1 MIKNE
6 ITNPKLK
13 AQTFKARF
21 LEKGVVKYDDEMV
34 LIKPENLMAIAMD
47 FKGAHVIIDHQDVA
61 ENEANDKI
69 VGYINNV
76 WFNENDGWA
85 WCDFTVNSEEAI
97 TLINQG
103 YSVSCAYFPKYAE
116 GGTYHNIP
124 FDKEIV
130 GGEAIHLAIVKNP
143 RYEDAII
150 LKNSIN
156 KIMTIF
162 KFKKPKENKAEV
174 REIELENA
182 LFEIEEG
189 ENVSVAEM
197 VEAYKNSKKN
207 EAKEEEKEEPKVNA
221 DDEYEVDGEMVKVS
235 ELASA
240 YKASKKKNESE
251 EEKEEKENKCKNE
264 EDKEEEKENEEEE
277 KEEAKKNSADAF
289 KIEAARKKFENGSE
303 SLANNKVMTDN
314 ARFELGKSIYGSAQK
329 ITK

>member
-1 MIKNE
+1 MVKNE

-47 FKGAHVIIDHQDVA
+47 FKGAHVIIDHQDVT

-76 WFNENDGWA
+76 WFDEFDGWA
-85 WCDFTVNSEEAI
+85 WCDFTVNNEEAI

-124 FDKEIV
+124 FDREIV

-156 KIMTIF
+156 KIMTIL

-174 REIELENA
+174 KEIELENA
-182 LFEIEEG
+182 MFEIEDG
-189 ENVSVAEM
+189 ETVSVAEM

-207 EAKEEEKEEPKVNA
+207 EEEDKKEEEPKVNA

-251 EEKEEKENKCKNE
+251 EEKK
-264 EDKEEEKENEEEE
+264 EEKENEEDKEKEEE
-277 KEEAKKNSADAF
+277 KKEAKKNSADAL
-289 KIEAARKKFENGSE
+289 KIEAAKKKFENGAE
-303 SLANNKVMTDN
+303 SLTNSKVMTDKS
-314 ARFELGKSIYGSAQK
+314 RFDLGKSIYGSAQP

>member
-1 MIKNE
+1 MVKNE

-47 FKGAHVIIDHQDVA
+47 FKGAHVIIDHQDVT

-76 WFNENDGWA
+76 WFDEFDGWA
-85 WCDFTVNSEEAI
+85 WCDFTVNNEEAI

-124 FDKEIV
+124 FDREIV

-174 REIELENA
+174 KEIELENA
-182 LFEIEEG
+182 MFEIEDG
-189 ENVSVAEM
+189 ETVSVAEM

-207 EAKEEEKEEPKVNA
+207 EEDRKEEPKVNA

-251 EEKEEKENKCKNE
+251 EEKK
-264 EDKEEEKENEEEE
+264 EEKENEEDKEKEEE
-277 KEEAKKNSADAF
+277 KKEAKKNSADAL
-289 KIEAARKKFENGSE
+289 KIEAAKKKFENGAE
-303 SLANNKVMTDN
+303 SLTNSKVMTDKS
-314 ARFELGKSIYGSAQK
+314 RFDLGKSIYGSAQP
-329 ITK
+329 ITN

>member
-1 MIKNE
+1 MVKNE

-21 LEKGVVKYDDEMV
+21 LEPGVVKYDDEMV
-34 LIKPENLMAIAMD
+34 LIKPVNLMPISMD
-47 FKGAHVIIDHQDVA
+47 FKGSHVIINHQGVTEDEVS
-61 ENEANDKI
+61 EKV

-76 WFNENDGWA
+76 WLGDDGWA

-97 TLINQG
+97 ALINQG
-103 YSVSCAYFPKYAE
+103 YSVSCAYYPKYAE
-116 GGTYHNIP
+116 GGSYHNIP
-124 FDKEIV
+124 YDREIV

-162 KFKKPKENKAEV
+162 KFKKDKKENKAEV

-189 ENVSVAEM
+189 ENVAVADM
-197 VEAYKNSKKN
+197 VEAYRNSKKN
-207 EAKEEEKEEPKVNA
+207 EEEEKKEEEAKVNA
-221 DDEYEVDGEMVKVS
+221 DSEFEVDGEMVKVS

-240 YKASKKKNESE
+240 YKSSKKKNADDEEKKKEEESEAKKNE
-251 EEKEEKENKCKNE
+251 EEKEEKEK
-264 EDKEEEKENEEEE
+264 ED
-277 KEEAKKNSADAF
+277 AKKNSVDSVSVD
-289 KIEAARKKFENGSE
+289 EAKKKFENGSE

-314 ARFELGKSIYGSAQK
+314 SRFALGKSIYGSAQP

>member
-1 MIKNE
+1 MVKNE

-34 LIKPENLMAIAMD
+34 LIKPDNLMAIAMD
-47 FKGAHVIIDHQDVA
+47 FKGAHVIIDHQDVSEDDA
-61 ENEANDKI
+61 KEKI

-76 WFNENDGWA
+76 WLGDDGWA

-103 YSVSCAYFPKYAE
+103 YSVSCAYYPKYAE

-124 FDKEIV
+124 FDREIV

-162 KFKKPKENKAEV
+162 KFKKEKKENSAEV
-174 REIELENA
+174 KEIELENA
-182 LFEIEEG
+182 MFEIEEG

-207 EAKEEEKEEPKVNA
+207 EKEEEEKENECEPKVNA
-221 DDEYEVDGEMVKVS
+221 DDEYEVDGEMIKVS

-240 YKASKKKNESE
+240 YKASKKKNEAEE
-251 EEKEEKENKCKNE
+251 EEKKKEEAENEAKEEK
-264 EDKEEEKENEEEE
+264 E
-277 KEEAKKNSADAF
+277 KEEAKKNSADAE
-289 KIEAARKKFENGSE
+289 KIEASKKKFENGSE
-303 SLANNKVMTDN
+303 SLTNSKVMTDRS
-314 ARFELGKSIYGSAQK
+314 RFDLGKSLYGSAQPV
-329 ITK
+329 TK

>member
-1 MIKNE
+1 LIKNE

-47 FKGAHVIIDHQDVA
+47 FKGAHVIIDHQDVT

-76 WFNENDGWA
+76 WFDEFDGWA
-85 WCDFTVNSEEAI
+85 WCDFTVNNEEAI

-124 FDKEIV
+124 FDREIV

-174 REIELENA
+174 KEIELENA
-182 LFEIEEG
+182 MFEIEDG
-189 ENVSVAEM
+189 ETVSVAEM

-207 EAKEEEKEEPKVNA
+207 EEEDKKEEEPKVNA

-251 EEKEEKENKCKNE
+251 EEKK
-264 EDKEEEKENEEEE
+264 EEKENEEDKEKEEE
-277 KEEAKKNSADAF
+277 KKEAKKNSADAL
-289 KIEAARKKFENGSE
+289 KIEAAKKKFENGSE
-303 SLANNKVMTDN
+303 SLTNSKVMTDKS
-314 ARFELGKSIYGSAQK
+314 RFDLGKSIYGSAQP

>member
-1 MIKNE
+1 MVKNE

-34 LIKPENLMAIAMD
+34 LIKPDNLMAIAMD

-61 ENEANDKI
+61 ENEANEKI

-76 WFNENDGWA
+76 WLGDDGWA

-103 YSVSCAYFPKYAE
+103 YSVSCAYYPKYAE

-124 FDKEIV
+124 FDREIV

-162 KFKKPKENKAEV
+162 KFKKSKENSAEV
-174 REIELENA
+174 KEIELENA
-182 LFEIEEG
+182 MFEIEEG

-207 EAKEEEKEEPKVNA
+207 EKEEEKENECEPKVNA
-221 DDEYEVDGEMVKVS
+221 DDEYEVDGEMIKVS

-240 YKASKKKNESE
+240 YKASKKKNEAE
-251 EEKEEKENKCKNE
+251 EESKKKEEAENEAKEEK
-264 EDKEEEKENEEEE
+264 E
-277 KEEAKKNSADAF
+277 KEEAKKNSADAE
-289 KIEAARKKFENGSE
+289 KIEASKKKFENGSE
-303 SLANNKVMTDN
+303 SLTNSKVMTDRS
-314 ARFELGKSIYGSAQK
+314 RFDLGKSLYGAAQPVSK
-329 ITK
+329 